1 MASRR
6 AAQHCR
12 RRGNHSSMRR
22 GVVPHQESQPGDS
35 EPQMGMPPPKSR
47 KARKTRKT

>member
-22 GVVPHQESQPGDS
+22 GIVPHQESQPGDTQ
-35 EPQMGMPPPKSR
+35 PQAGMPPA
-47 KARKTRKT
+47 KARRAGKRKG